1 MILKCTFANLVRTN
15 HYLNIALMCI
25 FLITAKLKNFFYIC
39 FLFVDTFK
47 SKLGNWER
55 LFLAKIKYSAV
66 EITQDLEACISF
78 QTRQARDPNA
88 AVMSQPFDLGSL

>member
-15 HYLNIALMCI
+15 HYLNIALMYI

-47 SKLGNWER
+47 SKLGNWEW

-66 EITQDLEACISF
+66 EITQDLEAYISF
-78 QTRQARDPNA
+78 QTRQARDPNVA
-88 AVMSQPFDLGSL
+88 Q